1 MAFNRESS
9 RAVIYNRESS
19 GTVTFNRVPE
29 LWLSTER
36 VPELDFPQSSRAAT
50 ELLDH
55 RTGINSKAKFKA
67 SVAVLNVK
75 NYMPH
80 TAGHCAEN
88 C

>member
-1 MAFNRESS
+1 MGSEMCIRD
-9 RAVIYNRESS
+9 R
-19 GTVTFNRVPE
+19 
-29 LWLSTER
+29 R